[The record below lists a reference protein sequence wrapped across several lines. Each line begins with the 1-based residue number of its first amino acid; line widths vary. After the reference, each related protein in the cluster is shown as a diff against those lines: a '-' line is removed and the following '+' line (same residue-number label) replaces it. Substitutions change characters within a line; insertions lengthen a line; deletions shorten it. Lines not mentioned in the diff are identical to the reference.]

1 MTTDRERLPLTEAQL
16 GLWSA
21 QRLDPANPAYLTAE
35 YVELT
40 GALDEQTFAMAVT
53 RTIGE
58 ADGLSVRFTADGDTV
73 HQETGAVPPARP
85 ALLDFREADDPDAA
99 AHAWM
104 AHELSLPVDLEDGP
118 LQLHA
123 LLRTGDEQWLWYHR
137 CHHILLDAY
146 GYARFA
152 ERVAELYGHLR
163 AGTTPPDASFGSVR
177 DALEEDRR
185 YTESEQHALDAAFWH
200 DLLADRPHPRP
211 RPHRTHRPAHRA
223 LRTGLRLP
231 AADADRL
238 TSFAQQARATWP
250 EAVTAAWAL
259 YLTRL
264 TGTGEAVIGL
274 PVSNRTGSVLARL
287 PVTAVNVVP
296 LRIAVDEREP
306 VGDLLRRVVKTLR
319 RQRRH
324 QRYRGEQLRRDLG
337 LFGHGKR
344 LVGPQLNIKP
354 FTTRLT
360 FGECEGTVH
369 SLAAGAVED
378 LTVTVSGQGGPDG
391 LTGLG
396 LVVDGNPEVYGTEE
410 LDAHLHRFAALLDR
424 LSRCATDTPVGRLA
438 LVDGAERHRILEEFN
453 TPADDD
459 APAPDLFEGFAE
471 QARRTPEAVALRCGE
486 QTLTYAGLADRVD
499 RLSDVLRARGAGRGT
514 LVAVAL
520 PRSEALLVTLL
531 AVAAAGAAYVPLD
544 PRYPTDRL
552 RYMLD
557 DSRPLLLVT
566 DRTPDDGPVPG
577 GDTGTPVL
585 TVDPGGTARDP
596 QPPVRPALA
605 EAARPGDAAYV
616 IHTSGSTGRPKGS
629 WCPAGR
635 WPTSS
640 PPWAGCSA
648 CPARTGCWPSPPSP
662 STSRPS
668 NSSSPSSVGPPSSSR
683 TRRRSATP
691 SPSPR

>member
-1 MTTDRERLPLTEAQL
+1 
-16 GLWSA
+16 
-21 QRLDPANPAYLTAE
+21 
-35 YVELT
+35 
-40 GALDEQTFAMAVT
+40 
-53 RTIGE
+53 
-58 ADGLSVRFTADGDTV
+58 
-73 HQETGAVPPARP
+73 
-85 ALLDFREADDPDAA
+85 
-99 AHAWM
+99 
-104 AHELSLPVDLEDGP
+104 
-118 LQLHA
+118 
-123 LLRTGDEQWLWYHR
+123 
-137 CHHILLDAY
+137 
-146 GYARFA
+146 
-152 ERVAELYGHLR
+152 
-163 AGTTPPDASFGSVR
+163 
-177 DALEEDRR
+177 
-185 YTESEQHALDAAFWH
+185 
-200 DLLADRPHPRP
+200 
-211 RPHRTHRPAHRA
+211 
-223 LRTGLRLP
+223 
-231 AADADRL
+231 
-238 TSFAQQARATWP
+238 
-250 EAVTAAWAL
+250 
-259 YLTRL
+259 LTRL

-410 LDAHLHRFAALLDR
+410 LDTHLHRFAALLDR

-453 TPADDD
+453 APADDD

-486 QTLTYAGLADRVD
+486 QTLTYAELAARVD

-520 PRSEALLVTLL
+520 PRGEALLVTLL

-544 PRYPTDRL
+544 PRYPADRL

-577 GDTGTPVL
+577 GGTATPVL
-585 TVDPGGTARDP
+585 TVDSGGTARGP
-596 QPPVRPALA
+596 QPLGRPVLA
-605 EAARPGDAAYV
+605 EADSPGDPAYV
-616 IHTSGSTGRPKGS
+616 IHTSGSTGRPKGVVV
-629 WCPAGR
+629 PRRALANLLAAMGR
-635 WPTSS
+635 LLGLSGEDRLLAVTTVSFDIAALELFVPLLGGATVVLADEEAQRDPFALAALIRAARPT
-640 PPWAGCSA
+640 
-648 CPARTGCWPSPPSP
+648 
-662 STSRPS
+662 
-668 NSSSPSSVGPPSSSR
+668 VMQ
-683 TRRRSATP
+683 ATP
-691 SPSPR
+691 SLWRVLADADPDALG